1 MTPLR
6 PSTRIAKAHGTG
18 NSFVVYTDADDTND
32 IDAVEVRRLCSPAF
46 GIGADGLMR
55 AVMKDGRWFM
65 DYRNSDG
72 SIAEMCGNGIRV
84 FVDHLRREGLM
95 ADEEIE
101 VGTRGGV
108 RTVRVIDQGDE
119 AEVLYR
125 VDMGPARSSGRADID
140 VTIPGIKRALRGI
153 FVDMPNP
160 HTVVALAGEEELQD
174 IIFPTTDASEAPEV
188 MRPTYAPSNERGT
201 NLEAV
206 VDLTGPEDQSGHI
219 RLRVLERGV
228 GETLACGTGCCAAAL
243 ATAIRRGEGAPA
255 SWIVDVPGGR
265 VRVDLDGVLS
275 WENGQ
280 PHVTDASV
288 ILTGPATRVAT
299 FELV

>member
-46 GIGADGLMR
+46 GIGADGLIR

-125 VDMGPARSSGRADID
+125 VDMGPAQSSGTADID
-140 VTIPGIKRALRGI
+140 VTIPGIERALRGI

-174 IIFPTTDASEAPEV
+174 IIFPTTDASEVPEV

-265 VRVDLDGVLS
+265 VWVDLDGVLN

-280 PHVTDASV
+280 PHVTDVSV

>member
-1 MTPLR
+1 M
-6 PSTRIAKAHGTG
+6 
-18 NSFVVYTDADDTND
+18 
-32 IDAVEVRRLCSPAF
+32 RRLCSPAF

-55 AVMKDGRWFM
+55 AVMKNGRWFM

-125 VDMGPARSSGRADID
+125 VDMGPAQSSGTADID
-140 VTIPGIKRALRGI
+140 VTIPGIERVLRGI

-174 IIFPTTDASEAPEV
+174 IIFPTTDASEAPEA

-228 GETLACGTGCCAAAL
+228 GETLGCGTGCCAAAL

-265 VRVDLDGVLS
+265 VWVDLDGVLN

>member
-1 MTPLR
+1 MTALR

-125 VDMGPARSSGRADID
+125 VDMGPAQSSGTADID
-140 VTIPGIKRALRGI
+140 VTIPGIERALRGI

-174 IIFPTTDASEAPEV
+174 IIFPTTDASEVPEV
-188 MRPTYAPSNERGT
+188 MRPTYAPLNERGT

-265 VRVDLDGVLS
+265 VWVDLDGVLS

-288 ILTGPATRVAT
+288 ILTGSATRVAT

>member
-125 VDMGPARSSGRADID
+125 VDMGPAQSSGTADID
-140 VTIPGIKRALRGI
+140 VTIPGIERALRGI

-206 VDLTGPEDQSGHI
+206 VDLTDPEDQSGHI

-265 VRVDLDGVLS
+265 VWVDLDGVLN

-280 PHVTDASV
+280 PHVTDVSV

>member
-1 MTPLR
+1 MTALR

-84 FVDHLRREGLM
+84 FVDHLRREGLIT
-95 ADEEIE
+95 DEEIE

-108 RTVRVIDQGDE
+108 RTVRVIDQGGE

-125 VDMGPARSSGRADID
+125 VDMGPARSSGTADID
-140 VTIPGIKRALRGI
+140 VTIPGIEQTLRGVY
-153 FVDMPNP
+153 VDMPNP
-160 HTVVALAGEEELQD
+160 HTVVALASEEELHN
-174 IIFPTTDASEAPEV
+174 IIFPATDASEAPEV

-243 ATAIRRGEGAPA
+243 ATAIRRGEGAPS

-265 VRVDLDGVLS
+265 VWVDLDDVLS

-280 PHVTDASV
+280 
-288 ILTGPATRVAT
+288 
-299 FELV
+299 

>member
-1 MTPLR
+1 M
-6 PSTRIAKAHGTG
+6 
-18 NSFVVYTDADDTND
+18 
-32 IDAVEVRRLCSPAF
+32 
-46 GIGADGLMR
+46 
-55 AVMKDGRWFM
+55 
-65 DYRNSDG
+65 
-72 SIAEMCGNGIRV
+72 
-84 FVDHLRREGLM
+84 
-95 ADEEIE
+95 
-101 VGTRGGV
+101 GTRGGV

-125 VDMGPARSSGRADID
+125 VDMGPAQSSGTADID
-140 VTIPGIKRALRGI
+140 VTIPGIERALRGI

-174 IIFPTTDASEAPEV
+174 IIFPTTDASEAPEA
-188 MRPTYAPSNERGT
+188 MRPTYAPLNERGT

-265 VRVDLDGVLS
+265 VWVDLDGVLS

>member
-1 MTPLR
+1 MTALR

-125 VDMGPARSSGRADID
+125 VDMGPAQSSGTADID
-140 VTIPGIKRALRGI
+140 VTIPGIERALRGI

-174 IIFPTTDASEAPEV
+174 IIFPTTDASEVPEV

-265 VRVDLDGVLS
+265 MWVDLDGVLN

-280 PHVTDASV
+280 PHVTDVSV

>member
-1 MTPLR
+1 MTVLR

-125 VDMGPARSSGRADID
+125 VDMGPAQSSGTADID
-140 VTIPGIKRALRGI
+140 VTIPGIERALRGI

-174 IIFPTTDASEAPEV
+174 IIFPTTDASEVPEV

-265 VRVDLDGVLS
+265 VWVDLDGVLN

-280 PHVTDASV
+280 PHVTDVSV